1 MCPTVATHFQF
12 SNNKKITQN
21 KENMH
26 ILEKENKILSF
37 FFFLIGE
44 NKTLALLSCPR
55 SVVGKGMESKRTTN
69 FLAFF
74 NEFSQQE
81 SCKTHDSNF
90 HTMIFFPKNFS

>member
-37 FFFLIGE
+37 FFFLMVRIKHLLCFHAHVQLLGKE
-44 NKTLALLSCPR
+44 WKARERLTFLHFLMGLVSKKVVRPMTLTFTL
-55 SVVGKGMESKRTTN
+55 
-69 FLAFF
+69 
-74 NEFSQQE
+74 
-81 SCKTHDSNF
+81 
-90 HTMIFFPKNFS
+90 